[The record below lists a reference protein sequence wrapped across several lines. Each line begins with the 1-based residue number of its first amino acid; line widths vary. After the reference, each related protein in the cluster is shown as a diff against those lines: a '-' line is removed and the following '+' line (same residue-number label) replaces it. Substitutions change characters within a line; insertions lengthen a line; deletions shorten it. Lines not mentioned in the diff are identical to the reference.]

1 MTIRLSEIDL
11 DIAMV
16 PEFGAKELFFRLKNF
31 IGENL
36 SLVFL
41 ESELLPAG
49 KVTGFGTNPGLY
61 QYRALPNT
69 KIVQVLGGFTLQ
81 GPADAAA
88 GSPTIPPDTQRGAIP
103 YSVGADYDH
112 KVRTRVLDDS
122 FLMFNYNTD
131 TSRIALFNAI
141 IFQVRNTRP

>member
-11 DIAMV
+11 DISMV

-41 ESELLPAG
+41 ESELVPVGVVA
-49 KVTGFGTNPGLY
+49 GFGTNPGIY
-61 QYRALPNT
+61 QYNALPNT
-69 KIVQVLGGFTLQ
+69 KIVQVIGRFTLQ
-81 GPADAAA
+81 GPSPAIA
-88 GSPTIPPDTQRGAIP
+88 GSPTIIPDTQRGAIP
-103 YSVGADYDH
+103 YTPGADYDH
-112 KVRTRVLDDS
+112 RIRTTVLDDI
-122 FLMFNYNTD
+122 FLVQNYNTSI
-131 TSRIALFNAI
+131 SRIALFNAI